1 MIKLLNFGD
10 KQVARRNQSEVR
22 EEFIEKVG
30 LISQSDGLPR
40 IAGRVFGMFL
50 FDGDVRSF
58 GEIVEALQVSKA
70 SISSATRILEERG
83 LIKRIGR
90 PGQRQDYFQLVDKPF
105 PEMLENVVVGLR
117 KAKAEIDESVA
128 AVDPDNEGANKRLG
142 HYVEFYDALIALAET
157 AAKDLRKRY

>member
-1 MIKLLNFGD
+1 MAL
-10 KQVARRNQSEVR
+10 RNQAEVR

-50 FDGDVRSF
+50 FDGEVRSF

-90 PGQRQDYFQLVDKPF
+90 PGQRQDFFQLVNKPF
-105 PEMLENVVVGLR
+105 PEMLDNVAVGLK
-117 KAKAEIDESVA
+117 KAKAEIDNSVA
-128 AVDPDNEGANKRLG
+128 EVDLKNEGAHKRLG
-142 HYVEFYDALIALAET
+142 HYVQFYDALIALAET
-157 AAKDLRKRY
+157 AAKDLGKRY